1 MFINGPGQ
9 QKHLSPKRSSNA
21 NAMQCGDGGN
31 REKTLP
37 VTGGQYLVFDVRPGG
52 VGGVRLSNCQIQVFD
67 VNKQV
72 ATI

>member
-1 MFINGPGQ
+1 MQ
-9 QKHLSPKRSSNA
+9 C
-21 NAMQCGDGGN
+21 QCGDGGN

-52 VGGVRLSNCQIQVFD
+52 GGGVRLSNCQIQVFD